1 MLAHDKIFKLALL
14 ALGKAQQLHRNSYIS
29 YSEYIICPLE

>member
-14 ALGKAQQLHRNSYIS
+14 ALGKAQQLHRNSYIFGV
-29 YSEYIICPLE
+29 YHMPA